1 MERARKLANRA
12 ILKRLL
18 SSSKQQPLY
27 KSSRCVS
34 SLSPS
39 VVQGGSNVSKV
50 HSFNSRSFAQ
60 FVGTRSISVE
70 ALKPSDTF
78 PRRHNS
84 ATPEEQGKMAEFVGY
99 NSLDALID
107 ATVPKSIR
115 IDKMEFPI
123 FDEGLTEAQ
132 MIAHMNDLASK
143 NKLFKSYIGMGY
155 YNTFV
160 PPVILRNI
168 MENPGWYTQYTPYQ
182 AEISQGR
189 LESLMNFQT
198 LITDLTALPMSNAS
212 LLDEGTAA
220 AEAMAMCNNILKGKR
235 KTFVIASNCHPQ
247 TIDICQTRAG
257 GFDLKVV
264 VSDIK
269 DIDYTSGDVCGVLV
283 QYPGTEGEILDYGE
297 FVKNAHA
304 NGVKVVMAS
313 DLLAL
318 TMLKPPGELGADIVV
333 GSAQRF
339 GVPMGYGGPHAAFL
353 ATSQEYKRM
362 MPGRIIGVSVDS
374 SGKPALR
381 MAMQTREQHIRRD
394 KATSNI
400 CTAQALL
407 ANMAAMFAVYHGPE
421 GLKTIAQRVH
431 GLAGTFAAGLK
442 KLGTV
447 EVQGLPFFDTVK
459 VKCGD
464 AKAIAD
470 AAYKNEINLRIV
482 DNNTITVSFDETT
495 TLEDVDKLFEV
506 FACGKPVTFT
516 AASLAPE
523 VENLIPAGLVRE
535 SPFLTHSIFNSY
547 HTEHEL
553 LRYISK
559 LQSKDLSLC
568 HSMIPLGSCTMK
580 LNATTEMMPV
590 TWPAFADLHPFAP
603 TEQAAGF
610 QEMFK
615 NLGDM
620 LCTLTGFDSFSLQPN
635 AGAAGEY
642 AGLMVIRAYHMSRG
656 DHHRNVCIIPVSAH
670 GTNPASAA
678 MCGMKIVAVGTDSKG
693 NINIEEL
700 RKAAEANK
708 ENLAALMVTY
718 PSTHGVYEEGI
729 DEICKIIHDNGGQ
742 VYMDGAN
749 MNAQVGLTS
758 PGFIGA
764 DVCHLNLHKTFCI
777 PHGGGGPGM
786 GPIGVKK
793 HLAPFLPSHPVVPTG
808 GIPAPDQS
816 QPLGTIS
823 AAPWGSAL
831 ILPISYTYIAM
842 MGSKGLTDASKIAI
856 LNANYMAKRL
866 EKHYPVLFRGVNGT
880 VAHEFIIDL
889 RGFKN
894 TAGIEPEDVAKRLM
908 DYGFHGPTMSW
919 PVPGTLMIEPT
930 ESESKAELDRYC
942 DALISIREEI
952 AMIET
957 GKADV
962 HNNVLKS
969 APHPPSLLMADVW
982 TKPYS
987 REYAAYPAPWLKSA
1001 KFWPTTGR
1009 VDNVYGDRN
1018 LICTLL
1024 PVSQMAE
1031 EAAAATA

>member
-12 ILKRLL
+12 ILRRLF
-18 SSSKQQPLY
+18 SESKQPPLY
-27 KSSRCVS
+27 KSSRYIS
-34 SLSPS
+34 SSS
-39 VVQGGSNVSKV
+39 TNVLKG
-50 HSFNSRSFAQ
+50 HTFNNSRNLAQ
-60 FVGTRSISVE
+60 FMTTRSISID

-78 PRRHNS
+78 ARRHNS
-84 ATPEEQGKMAEFVGY
+84 ATPEEQSKMAEFVGF
-99 NSLDALID
+99 NTLDSLID

-115 IDKMEFPI
+115 IGKMELPI
-123 FDEGLTEAQ
+123 FDIGLTEAQ
-132 MIAHMNDLASK
+132 MLGHMKDLASK
-143 NKLFKSYIGMGY
+143 NKVFKSFIGMGY
-155 YNTFV
+155 YNTYV

-189 LESLMNFQT
+189 LESLLNFQT
-198 LITDLTALPMSNAS
+198 LITDLTGLPMSNAS

-220 AEAMAMCNNILKGKR
+220 AEAMAMCNNILKGKK

-247 TIDICQTRAG
+247 TIDVCKTRAD

-264 VSDIK
+264 VSDVK
-269 DIDYTSGDVCGVLV
+269 DIDYKSGDVCGVLV
-283 QYPGTEGEILDYGE
+283 QYPGTEGEILDYGD
-297 FVKNAHA
+297 FIKNAHA

-362 MPGRIIGVSVDS
+362 MPGRIIGLSVDS

-407 ANMAAMFAVYHGPE
+407 ANMAAMYAVYHGPE
-421 GLKTIAQRVH
+421 GLKTIAERVH
-431 GLAGTFAAGLK
+431 GLAGTLAAGLK

-459 VKCGD
+459 VKCAD
-464 AKAIAD
+464 AEAIAD
-470 AAYKNEINLRIV
+470 AAYKSEINLRIV
-482 DNNTITVSFDETT
+482 DKNTITVSFDETT
-495 TLEDVDKLFEV
+495 SLEDVDKLFEV
-506 FACGKPVTFT
+506 FAGGKPVTFT

-523 VENLIPAGLVRE
+523 VENLIPSGLVRE
-535 SPFLTHSIFNSY
+535 SPYLTHSIFNSY

-553 LRYISK
+553 LRYISR
-559 LQSKDLSLC
+559 LQAKDLSLC

-590 TWPAFADLHPFAP
+590 TWPEFADLHPFAP

-615 NLGDM
+615 NLGEM
-620 LCTLTGFDSFSLQPN
+620 LCTITGFDSFSLQPN

-642 AGLMVIRAYHMSRG
+642 AGLMVIRAYHLSRG
-656 DHHRNVCIIPVSAH
+656 DHHRDVCIIPVSAH

-700 RKAAEANK
+700 RKAAESNK
-708 ENLAALMVTY
+708 DNLAALMVTY

-793 HLAPFLPSHPVVPTG
+793 HLAPFLPSHPVVATG

-842 MGSKGLTDASKIAI
+842 MGSKGLTEASKIAI

-866 EKHYPVLFRGVNGT
+866 EKHYPILFRGVNGT
-880 VAHEFIIDL
+880 VAHEFIVDL

-894 TAGIEPEDVAKRLM
+894 TAGIEAEDVAKRLM

-930 ESESKAELDRYC
+930 ESESKAELDRFC

-952 AMIET
+952 SLIEK

-962 HNNVLKS
+962 HNNVLKG
-969 APHPPSLLMADVW
+969 APHPPSLLMADAW

-987 REYAAYPAPWLKSA
+987 REYAAYPATWLKTA

-1031 EAAAATA
+1031 EAAAAATA